1 MNSQPSFSKG
11 QAETEGVTPGSQWGG
26 GDGLGPSLHCCL
38 PFAVFSNLT
47 ASCVGRTADDDLG
60 SKELEVGLYEQ
71 RLEEVYVGLGG
82 LIWEVD
88 FQPLTCLNLIKLL

>member
-71 RLEEVYVGLGG
+71 RLEEV
-82 LIWEVD
+82 
-88 FQPLTCLNLIKLL
+88 IKLL